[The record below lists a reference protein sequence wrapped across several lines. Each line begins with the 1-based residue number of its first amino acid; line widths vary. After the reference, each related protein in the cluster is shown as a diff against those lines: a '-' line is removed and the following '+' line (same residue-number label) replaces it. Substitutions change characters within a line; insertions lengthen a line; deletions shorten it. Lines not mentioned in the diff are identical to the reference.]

1 MSSTHNNEVFFILFN
16 NGETF
21 YFNLINGEIYCKEFK
36 KIYGEN
42 MVGASTLQLD
52 VNGFSL
58 KQEDGTT
65 IYGLEQ
71 YLTGLKNSRQLIIP
85 NFENS
90 FIERLYINADI
101 RTTLLAEEKLIYTSE
116 ASNIPG
122 LLYEP
127 IEETQQHTRTRHK

>member
-42 MVGASTLQLD
+42 MVGASVIQLSE
-52 VNGFSL
+52 NGFSL

-65 IYGLEQ
+65 IYTLEQ
-71 YLTGLKNSRQLIIP
+71 YLLGLKNSRQLTIP
-85 NFENS
+85 DFENS
-90 FIERLYINADI
+90 FIERLYINADV
-101 RTTLLAEEKLIYTSE
+101 RTTLLAKEKLIYSSE

-127 IEETQQHTRTRHK
+127 IEEKQQHIRTRRK